1 MLAIMIRYLKLY
13 IDVLDSNFLKFFYL
27 YCSTHIIH
35 LVSQEDLKMLDNF
48 ISRIRD
54 VLLHI
59 SASGPKIQSCKQVC
73 K

>member
-13 IDVLDSNFLKFFYL
+13 IDVLDSHFLNFYL

-59 SASGPKIQSCKQVC
+59 STSGPKIQSCKQVC